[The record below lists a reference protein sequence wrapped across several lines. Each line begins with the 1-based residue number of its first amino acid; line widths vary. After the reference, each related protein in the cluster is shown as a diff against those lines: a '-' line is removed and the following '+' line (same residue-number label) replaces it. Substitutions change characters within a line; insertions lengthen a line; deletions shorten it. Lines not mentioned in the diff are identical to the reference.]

1 MTEHRTPYLVDCQPE
16 VTLTPLEL
24 RVQQLERELRIAVGV
39 VRALLEAEGHRVC
52 PCCGYSL
59 KEDVADA
66 ALDNAEKV

>member
-39 VRALLEAEGHRVC
+39 VLW
-52 PCCGYSL
+52 
-59 KEDVADA
+59 
-66 ALDNAEKV
+66 